1 MKDLWCLEQNEFERQ
16 CFSEDMCSLKQRLV
30 GIRPGNACTLA
41 LGDCRIWDKWIWDSE
56 SSDFDDEIVSA
67 VVVAH
72 AAVSRQA
79 EAVAALQ
86 GPRRHPL
93 PPAVVLGDLFRDLR
107 GHLDL

>member
-1 MKDLWCLEQNEFERQ
+1 MR
-16 CFSEDMCSLKQRLV
+16 
-30 GIRPGNACTLA
+30 A
-41 LGDCRIWDKWIWDSE
+41 LGDCWIWDKGDLDLE

-86 GPRRHPL
+86 CPGRHPL
-93 PPAVVLGDLFRDLR
+93 PPAVVITVFRILGDL
-107 GHLDL
+107 

>member
-1 MKDLWCLEQNEFERQ
+1 MNLAAVLY
-16 CFSEDMCSLKQRLV
+16 SEDMCSLKQRLGFDPEMRALKGIV
-30 GIRPGNACTLA
+30 GFGNK
-41 LGDCRIWDKWIWDSE
+41 GIWE

-93 PPAVVLGDLFRDLR
+93 PPAVVLFDDLLRDLR
-107 GHLDL
+107 GHLDKIETAFSS